1 MDPDRID
8 ALDLEPGAFQLIHK
22 PAQRRRRVRA
32 GEDVFVHEEAP
43 NQVLELPGFAD
54 PGDLQKE
61 DAVVVK
67 HVVDLFEEGGEVLDA
82 DVLGHFE
89 AGDFVVAA
97 GRDGDVAVVHAE
109 DPALAF
115 LDACLSQCVE
125 APCCLVSSEGDSR
138 RVGSV
143 GGAGVFGERSP
154 TAANVE
160 EGFALFESDL
170 LAHDSKLVIL

>member
-1 MDPDRID
+1 MNPDRID
-8 ALDLEPGAFQLIHK
+8 TLDLEPGAFQLIHE

-32 GEDVFVHEEAP
+32 GEDVLVHEQAP
-43 NQVLELPGFAD
+43 DQVLVLPGFAD
-54 PGDLQKE
+54 AGDLQEE
-61 DAVVVK
+61 DAVVVE
-67 HVVDLFEEGGEVLDA
+67 HVVDLFEKGGEVLDA
-82 DVLGHFE
+82 DVLGHLE

-97 GRDGDVAVVHAE
+97 GRNRDVAIVHAE
-109 DPALAF
+109 DSALAF
-115 LDACLSQCVE
+115 LNACLSQGVV

-170 LAHDSKLVIL
+170 LAHDSEFVVL

>member
-8 ALDLEPGAFQLIHK
+8 SLDLEPGTFQLIHE

-32 GEDVFVHEEAP
+32 GEDVLVHEEAP
-43 NQVLELPGFAD
+43 DQVLVLPAFAD
-54 PGDLQKE
+54 AGDLQKE
-61 DAVVVK
+61 DAVIIE

-115 LDACLSQCVE
+115 LDAGLSQCVV

-154 TAANVE
+154 TATNVE
-160 EGFALFESDL
+160 QGFTLFESDF
-170 LAHDSKLVIL
+170 LAHDSEFVVL

>member
-8 ALDLEPGAFQLIHK
+8 PLDLEPGAFQLVHE

-32 GEDVFVHEEAP
+32 GEDVLVHEEAP
-43 NQVLELPGFAD
+43 NQILVLPAFAD
-54 PGDLQKE
+54 AGDLQEE
-61 DAVVVK
+61 DAVVVE

-89 AGDFVVAA
+89 AGDFIVAA

-115 LDACLSQCVE
+115 LDAGFSQGIV

-154 TAANVE
+154 TTADV
-160 EGFALFESDL
+160 
-170 LAHDSKLVIL
+170 K